1 MIFSVLW
8 EEEAEEFC
16 VVTSGIVQKMPAFT
30 YTGEKH
36 LTILVKGLVTK
47 KIYIVQVYGNQ

>member
-1 MIFSVLW
+1 MIFSELW
-8 EEEAEEFC
+8 EEEAEKCC

-36 LTILVKGLVTK
+36 LSILVKGLVTK
-47 KIYIVQVYGNQ
+47 KMYIVQFYSNQ